1 MEKKKINLSVIA
13 EALDEKMEDWQQF
26 YNIRTGE
33 VETIPDFDF
42 IDRSDYEELID
53 KIENN
58 GKNVPFFDR
67 SWILYIYI
75 D

>member
-1 MEKKKINLSVIA
+1 MEKKKINLSVIT

-58 GKNVPFFDR
+58 DKNVSFFDR